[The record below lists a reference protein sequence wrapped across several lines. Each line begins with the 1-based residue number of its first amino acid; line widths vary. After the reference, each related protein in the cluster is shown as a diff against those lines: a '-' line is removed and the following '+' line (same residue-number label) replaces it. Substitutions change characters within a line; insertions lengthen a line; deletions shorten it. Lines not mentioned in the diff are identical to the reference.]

1 MSTFF
6 ITFITNKQQQI
17 MTQTF
22 AVSPAFI
29 LKAHKVAC
37 SSWKTKLEGMYPE
50 VFKPTTTFKQ
60 GDRVQFPMA
69 VGFDDATYILA
80 RFDTSMA
87 LINLANG
94 NMWADTVKVANS
106 SSVTIDE
113 MTAICTRPLSDILV
127 NGVTP
132 NLKPLTSTAKTL
144 TAASDVILQAY
155 EALSASDFSTKEMI
169 KAEFPALFANK
180 YVNFGNKCTLSVRD
194 SRIDDKVQILIG
206 DGLAPRPELQNK
218 CLVVNSSDCEVE
230 VIQSGN
236 NTIIAF
242 KKK

>member
-1 MSTFF
+1 
-6 ITFITNKQQQI
+6 

-22 AVSPAFI
+22 PVSPAFI

-37 SSWKTKLEGMYPE
+37 SSWKAKLEDMYPE
-50 VFKPTTTFKQ
+50 VFTPTTTFKQ

-69 VGFDDATYILA
+69 IGFDDATYMLA

-94 NMWADTVKVANS
+94 NMWSDAVKVANS

-113 MTAICTRPLSDILV
+113 MTAICVRPLSDILV
-127 NGVTP
+127 NGKTP

-144 TAASDVILQAY
+144 TAPSDVILQAY
-155 EALSASDFSTKEMI
+155 EATSDSSTKEMI
-169 KAEFPALFANK
+169 KTEFPALFANE
-180 YVNFGNKCTLSVRD
+180 YVNFGRGGTLSVAGNT
-194 SRIDDKVQILIG
+194 IDGIQFLIG
-206 DGLAPRPELQNK
+206 VGLVPRVELENR
-218 CLVVNSSDCEVE
+218 CLVVSGCEVE
-230 VIQSGN
+230 VTQSGG

>member
-1 MSTFF
+1 
-6 ITFITNKQQQI
+6 

-69 VGFDDATYILA
+69 EGFSENTYILA
-80 RFDTSMA
+80 GMGG
-87 LINLANG
+87 G
-94 NMWADTVKVANS
+94 NMTLISLSDGNRWAETVKVNS
-106 SSVTIDE
+106 VNAVTIDE
-113 MTAICTRPLSDILV
+113 MQEICGSQSLANTLV
-127 NGVTP
+127 NGATP
-132 NLKPLTSTAKTL
+132 NLKPLTSKAKTL
-144 TAASDVILQAY
+144 SAPSDVILQAY
-155 EALSASDFSTKEMI
+155 EAAGDTSTKEMI
-169 KAEFPALFANK
+169 KAEFPALFADR
-180 YVNFGNKCTLSVRD
+180 YVNFGNKCTLSSD
-194 SRIDDKVQILIG
+194 GNYIDGVQFLIG
-206 DGLAPRPELQNK
+206 VGLAPRAELENR
-218 CLVVNSSDCEVE
+218 CLVVSNCEVE
-230 VIQSGN
+230 VTQSGG

>member
-1 MSTFF
+1 
-6 ITFITNKQQQI
+6 

-69 VGFDDATYILA
+69 EGFSENTYILA
-80 RFDTSMA
+80 GMGG
-87 LINLANG
+87 G
-94 NMWADTVKVANS
+94 NMTLISLSDGNRWAETVKVNS
-106 SSVTIDE
+106 VNAVTIDE
-113 MTAICTRPLSDILV
+113 MTAICARPLSDILV
-127 NGVTP
+127 NGATP
-132 NLKPLTSTAKTL
+132 NLKPLTSTRKTL

-155 EALSASDFSTKEMI
+155 RAASVSSTKEMI
-169 KAEFPALFANK
+169 KAEFPALFANE
-180 YVNFGNKCTLSVRD
+180 YVNFGSECTLSVRN
-194 SRIDDKVQILIG
+194 SRIDDVQILIG
-206 DGLAPRPELQNK
+206 NGLAPRPELENK
-218 CLVVNSSDCEVE
+218 CLVVNDNDCEVE
-230 VIQSGN
+230 IIREKGR
-236 NTIIAF
+236 TIIAF

>member
-1 MSTFF
+1 
-6 ITFITNKQQQI
+6 

-37 SSWKTKLEGMYPE
+37 SSWKTKLEDMYPE

-60 GDRVQFPMA
+60 GDRVKFPLA
-69 VGFDDATYILA
+69 IGFDDATYILA

-94 NMWADTVKVANS
+94 NMWSDAIKVANS

-113 MTAICTRPLSDILV
+113 MTAICVRPLSDILV
-127 NGVTP
+127 NGATP
-132 NLKPLTSTAKTL
+132 NLKPLTSTAKAL

-155 EALSASDFSTKEMI
+155 EVASDSSTKEMI
-169 KAEFPALFANK
+169 KTEFPALFADK
-180 YVNFGNKCTLSVRD
+180 YVNFGRTCTLSSD
-194 SRIDDKVQILIG
+194 GNWIDGIQFMIG
-206 DGLAPRPELQNK
+206 FGLAPRAELQNR
-218 CLVVNSSDCEVE
+218 CLVVDDNECEVE
-230 VIQSGN
+230 IIREKGR
-236 NTIIAF
+236 TIIAF

>member
-1 MSTFF
+1 
-6 ITFITNKQQQI
+6 

-22 AVSPAFI
+22 PVSPAFI

-94 NMWADTVKVANS
+94 NMWSDAVKVANS

-113 MTAICTRPLSDILV
+113 MTAICARPFLSDILV

-132 NLKPLTSTAKTL
+132 NLKPLTSKAKTL
-144 TAASDVILQAY
+144 TAPSDVILQAY
-155 EALSASDFSTKEMI
+155 EAASDSSTKEMI
-169 KAEFPALFANK
+169 KAEFPALFADK
-180 YVNFGNKCTLSVRD
+180 YVNFGRRCTLSTD
-194 SRIDDKVQILIG
+194 GNMIDGIQFMIG
-206 DGLAPRPELQNK
+206 DGLAPRAELRNR
-218 CLVVNSSDCEVE
+218 CLVVNDCEVE
-230 VIQSGN
+230 VTQSGG